1 MKNPI
6 VSPWVKS
13 FVKALA
19 GNEVTGAP
27 SHTKIWASVACAT
40 ATWKFIH
47 IPEPSVDIWMA
58 YLGLVGGYA
67 LGRRWIAAKQIVE
80 TQKQEQPNEQ

>member
-1 MKNPI
+1 MKN
-6 VSPWVKS
+6 WFKS
-13 FVKALA
+13 LLKALA

-67 LGRRWIAAKQIVE
+67 LGRRWIASKQSIE
-80 TQKQEQPNEQ
+80 ESKQEHNQ

>member
-1 MKNPI
+1 MGIKAFI
-6 VSPWVKS
+6 
-13 FVKALA
+13 KALA
-19 GNEVTGAP
+19 GTEGTGAP

>member
-1 MKNPI
+1 MKN
-6 VSPWVKS
+6 WFKS

-19 GNEVTGAP
+19 GNEGTGAP
-27 SHTKIWASVACAT
+27 SHTKIWASIACAA

-47 IPEPSVDIWMA
+47 IPEPSAEIWTA

-80 TQKQEQPNEQ
+80 TQKQEPARESDS

>member
-1 MKNPI
+1 MKN
-6 VSPWVKS
+6 WFKS

-27 SHTKIWASVACAT
+27 SHTKIWASVACAA
-40 ATWKFIH
+40 ATWKFIR

>member
-1 MKNPI
+1 MGKWLKAFI
-6 VSPWVKS
+6 
-13 FVKALA
+13 KALA
-19 GNEVTGAP
+19 GNEGTGAP

-40 ATWKFIH
+40 ATWKFIN

>member
-1 MKNPI
+1 MGKWLKAFI
-6 VSPWVKS
+6 
-13 FVKALA
+13 KALA
-19 GNEVTGAP
+19 GNEGPGAP

-40 ATWKFIH
+40 ATWKFIN

>member
-1 MKNPI
+1 MKN
-6 VSPWVKS
+6 WFKS
-13 FVKALA
+13 LVKALA
-19 GNEVTGAP
+19 GNEITGAP
-27 SHTKIWASVACAT
+27 SHTKIWASVACAA
-40 ATWKFIH
+40 ATWKFIR

-80 TQKQEQPNEQ
+80 TQKQEPARESDS

>member
-1 MKNPI
+1 MKN
-6 VSPWVKS
+6 WFKS

-27 SHTKIWASVACAT
+27 SHTKIWASVACAA
-40 ATWKFIH
+40 ATWKFTR

-80 TQKQEQPNEQ
+80 TQKQEPARESDS

>member
-1 MKNPI
+1 MKT
-6 VSPWVKS
+6 WLKS
-13 FVKALA
+13 LAKALA
-19 GNEVTGAP
+19 GNEATGAP
-27 SHTKIWASVACAT
+27 SHTKIWASVACAA

-67 LGRRWIAAKQIVE
+67 LGRRWIAAKQVVE
-80 TQKQEQPNEQ
+80 TQKVGGKTNEGE